1 MSKIKVLVVA
11 LIVAI
16 YLSALLWFFSIT
28 RSDHIQLIF
37 TLGTGMGLFRVALA
51 LVRFNKSDKTKTRHQ
66 NAPHVPDHTVQDAQ
80 GIPHHQAHL
89 A

>member
-28 RSDHIQLIF
+28 RSSHIQLVF
-37 TLGTGMGLFRVALA
+37 ALGTGMGLFKVAFA
-51 LVRFNKSDKTKTRHQ
+51 LVRLNKSSKTKTRHQ
-66 NAPHVPDHTVQDAQ
+66 NTPHVPDRTGQDAQ
-80 GIPHHQAHL
+80 GIPHHQAHQ